1 VPGIDEATALS
12 NVIGYVES
20 GEFDTIV
27 FDTAPTGHTL
37 KLLQL
42 PQILQVG
49 LDKLN
54 SWQSKLWTFLGAAL
68 KGKQLAALQK
78 QVSARLTAYKA
89 GIEKIGLMLKDRLR
103 TNFVVVCIAEHLS
116 INESRRLLAELRK
129 HRVDVSHVVVNQLV
143 VNNLEPDEVA
153 GLESVIARAQ
163 PSDLEEHTL
172 LRRMRQSLQLCN
184 ARRKIQQNYLASLR
198 DCVEVVGDGKNGS
211 LQVVEMPL
219 LATEVTGPDALLSFS
234 MMLLPNG
241 YRDAFL
247 NGPAQLQG
255 WIPHPVTEY
264 NISTTSSVAAD
275 AATEAG
281 TNSTAEEKDVTPK
294 RQRIEETESAP
305 QLREGASVIISG
317 LSGAQQYNGCKG
329 TIVTVQDDGRYGVSL
344 TFDNKVKRLALKP
357 ENLTV
362 VEEAKSAKTSAPKNP
377 NAAASNSAGDPLE
390 SLLADPEIQQ
400 VLQTNPK
407 ARSAFEH
414 VQREGMMAGLQYMS
428 DPELGPII
436 RKFLSKMMGR

>member
-1 VPGIDEATALS
+1 
-12 NVIGYVES
+12 
-20 GEFDTIV
+20 
-27 FDTAPTGHTL
+27 
-37 KLLQL
+37 
-42 PQILQVG
+42 
-49 LDKLN
+49 
-54 SWQSKLWTFLGAAL
+54 
-68 KGKQLAALQK
+68 
-78 QVSARLTAYKA
+78 
-89 GIEKIGLMLKDRLR
+89 
-103 TNFVVVCIAEHLS
+103 
-116 INESRRLLAELRK
+116 
-129 HRVDVSHVVVNQLV
+129 VDVSHVVVNQLV

-281 TNSTAEEKDVTPK
+281 TNSTAEEKV
-294 RQRIEETESAP
+294 
-305 QLREGASVIISG
+305 
-317 LSGAQQYNGCKG
+317 
-329 TIVTVQDDGRYGVSL
+329 GVHIL
-344 TFDNKVKRLALKP
+344 NKSIYDLCR
-357 ENLTV
+357 T
-362 VEEAKSAKTSAPKNP
+362 
-377 NAAASNSAGDPLE
+377 
-390 SLLADPEIQQ
+390 
-400 VLQTNPK
+400 
-407 ARSAFEH
+407 
-414 VQREGMMAGLQYMS
+414 
-428 DPELGPII
+428 
-436 RKFLSKMMGR
+436 